1 MFILN
6 GNLMKS
12 DKLTSLS
19 VSDLRQLCKNEGHQ
33 KYSKMKKKELIN
45 LLLTPKNE
53 EESNNYEIEKI
64 LQENKKND
72 LIENNEDNIIYNT
85 DKDIDDLKLITFGKH
100 NCKKYYYVIK
110 VDIEYCGWILQQTTL
125 HEGIQDFKQY
135 LIRNYK
141 KEIPKNLV
149 TCSRLAKYFKI
160 NYELLN
166 LIRNLQIHTI
176 NYSNNFINELN
187 DISPNIK
194 GCYVDYLIRYL
205 ISNEINSQF
214 EDIRSNFILKGGLY
228 MDDYCLDYFKQK
240 LNNNNDD
247 NVRQIITDE
256 MIYNYEKLKTLNADN
271 NDILNVSLCHSLF
284 FGENQSLEYFNYIKD
299 NNINQDNSQLLNYIR
314 TKIENKNNI
323 LCNPILGN
331 SNLKISADADL
342 IIDDEL
348 IDIKCSKYMI
358 GNNVSDF
365 IQLFIYIALYFVKT
379 GIKCTK
385 ITIFNPILGYEKYI
399 ILNENMDIYEKIVE
413 ILEQRVV

>member
-6 GNLMKS
+6 GNLMKDS
-12 DKLTSLS
+12 NLINLN
-19 VSDLRQLCKNEGHQ
+19 VSELRQLCKNEGHQ

-53 EESNNYEIEKI
+53 EESNNDKI
-64 LQENKKND
+64 KKNN
-72 LIENNEDNIIYNT
+72 LIENNKDDIIDNT
-85 DKDIDDLKLITFGKH
+85 DEDVDDLKLITFGKH
-100 NCKKYYYVIK
+100 NGKTYCTIIK
-110 VDIEYCGWILQQTTL
+110 IDIEYCGWILQKTTS

-141 KEIPKNLV
+141 KEIPKNLE
-149 TCSRLAKYFKI
+149 TCSRLAKYYKI

-176 NYSNNFINELN
+176 TYSNNFIDELEN
-187 DISPNIK
+187 ISPNIK

-214 EDIRSNFILKGGLY
+214 EDRRTDFMLNELYCFKNTLNDGFII
-228 MDDYCLDYFKQK
+228 
-240 LNNNNDD
+240 NNLI
-247 NVRQIITDE
+247 VESIPEE
-256 MIYNYEKLKTLNADN
+256 MIDNYEKLKKLNADN
-271 NDILNVSLCHSLF
+271 NDIFNVSLCHSLF

-348 IDIKCSKYMI
+348 IDIKYSKYMI

-365 IQLFIYIALYFVKT
+365 IQLFIYVALYFVKT
-379 GIKCTK
+379 GMKCTK
-385 ITIFNPILGYEKYI
+385 ITIFNPNLGYEKYI
-399 ILNENMDIYEKIVE
+399 NLNENMDIYEKIVE
-413 ILEQRVV
+413 MLEKRII

>member
-1 MFILN
+1 MMFILN

-85 DKDIDDLKLITFGKH
+85 NKDIDDLKLITFGKH
-100 NCKKYYYVIK
+100 NGKKYYYVIK

-194 GCYVDYLIRYL
+194 GCYVDYLIRHL

-214 EDIRSNFILKGGLY
+214 EDRRTDFMLNELNCFKNTLNDRFII
-228 MDDYCLDYFKQK
+228 
-240 LNNNNDD
+240 NNLI
-247 NVRQIITDE
+247 VESIPEE
-256 MIYNYEKLKTLNADN
+256 MINNYEKLKTLNVDN
-271 NDILNVSLCHSLF
+271 NDIFNVSLCHSLF

-299 NNINQDNSQLLNYIR
+299 NNINQDNSQLINYIQ

-331 SNLKISADADL
+331 SCLKISADADL
-342 IIDDEL
+342 IIDNEL

-385 ITIFNPILGYEKYI
+385 ITIFNPNLCYEKYI
-399 ILNENMDIYEKIVE
+399 NLNENVNIYEKIIE
-413 ILEQRVV
+413 ILEKRII

>member
-6 GNLMKS
+6 GNLMKDS
-12 DKLTSLS
+12 NLINLN
-19 VSDLRQLCKNEGHQ
+19 VSELRQLCKNEGHQ

-53 EESNNYEIEKI
+53 EESNNDKI
-64 LQENKKND
+64 KNN
-72 LIENNEDNIIYNT
+72 LIENNKDDIIDNT

-100 NCKKYYYVIK
+100 NGKTYYNIIK

-141 KEIPKNLV
+141 KEIPKTLE

-166 LIRNLQIHTI
+166 LIKNLQIHTI

-214 EDIRSNFILKGGLY
+214 EDRRTDFMLNELHCFKNTLNDGFII
-228 MDDYCLDYFKQK
+228 
-240 LNNNNDD
+240 NNLI
-247 NVRQIITDE
+247 VESIPEE
-256 MIYNYEKLKTLNADN
+256 MIDNYEKLKTLNADN
-271 NDILNVSLCHSLF
+271 NDIFNVSLCHSLF

-299 NNINQDNSQLLNYIR
+299 NNINQDNLQLLNYIR

-323 LCNPILGN
+323 LCNPTLGN

-385 ITIFNPILGYEKYI
+385 ITIFNPNLGYEKYI
-399 ILNENMDIYEKIVE
+399 NLNENMDIYEKIVE
-413 ILEQRVV
+413 MLKQRII

>member
-6 GNLMKS
+6 GNLIKS

-64 LQENKKND
+64 LPENKKNN
-72 LIENNEDNIIYNT
+72 LIENNEDNIIDNT

-100 NCKKYYYVIK
+100 NGKTYYNIIK

-125 HEGIQDFKQY
+125 HEGIKDFKKY

-141 KEIPKNLV
+141 KEIPKNLEN
-149 TCSRLAKYFKI
+149 CSRLAKYFKI
-160 NYELLN
+160 NYKLLN
-166 LIRNLQIHTI
+166 LIKNLQIHTI

-214 EDIRSNFILKGGLY
+214 EDRRTDFMLNKLYCFKNTLNDEFII
-228 MDDYCLDYFKQK
+228 
-240 LNNNNDD
+240 NNLI
-247 NVRQIITDE
+247 VKSIPEE
-256 MIYNYEKLKTLNADN
+256 MINNYEKLKTLNADN
-271 NDILNVSLCHSLF
+271 NDIFNVSLCHSLF

-348 IDIKCSKYMI
+348 IDIKCSKYII

-365 IQLFIYIALYFVKT
+365 IQLFIYIALYFIKT

-385 ITIFNPILGYEKYI
+385 ITIFNPNFGYEKYI
-399 ILNENMDIYEKIVE
+399 NLNENMDIYEKIVE
-413 ILEQRVV
+413 ILEKRII